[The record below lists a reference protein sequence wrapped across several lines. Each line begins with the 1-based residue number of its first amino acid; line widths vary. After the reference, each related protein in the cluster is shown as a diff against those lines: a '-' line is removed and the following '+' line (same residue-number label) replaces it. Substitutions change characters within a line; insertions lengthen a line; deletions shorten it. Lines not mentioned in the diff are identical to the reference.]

1 MLNRLLII
9 ESTLEESEGKDQFI
23 CSRLLEKS
31 SVKKIQ
37 RKRLSIEYLSYIA
50 QGRNSITLRDARRM
64 YNGLGMSL
72 KDFLNRRL
80 KHRMQQEMKADE
92 GKGKLG

>member
-1 MLNRLLII
+1 M
-9 ESTLEESEGKDQFI
+9 
-23 CSRLLEKS
+23 
-31 SVKKIQ
+31 IQ
-37 RKRLSIEYLSYIA
+37 HKRLRIEYFDYIVH
-50 QGRNSITLRDARRM
+50 GRSSISIRDARRM

>member
-1 MLNRLLII
+1 M
-9 ESTLEESEGKDQFI
+9 DYFDY
-23 CSRLLEKS
+23 
-31 SVKKIQ
+31 VV
-37 RKRLSIEYLSYIA
+37 
-50 QGRNSITLRDARRM
+50 QGRSSISIRDARKM

-72 KDFLNRRL
+72 EDFLNRRL